1 MSAEVAGEYLAWAA
15 VVIGTATSIPQ
26 LVHSYSSRRVNDL
39 SLMSLLM
46 GLLSS
51 VLWIVYGAL
60 NVAERLQVTVS
71 SAIRIGLSLALIVC
85 YLLYVQPEPSA
96 TEDTRPDGKPIEMRF
111 THRYG
116 RLGR

>member
-39 SLMSLLM
+39 SLASLLM
-46 GLLSS
+46 GLLST

-85 YLLYVQPEPSA
+85 YLLYVQPAADVAEQPQETPA
-96 TEDTRPDGKPIEMRF
+96 HPKVAY